1 MEMERLNPLN
11 DYLFLKFMGEEGDE
25 EQCLAFLNA
34 VLGSKGKNPI
44 KLIKILE
51 NKTFTADVVGEKTSI
66 LDVRAETDI
75 GEKINIEVQLK
86 DLHNMEKRTL
96 LHWGR
101 EFTKGI
107 SAGDDYKELPKVIT
121 INIVNFDNIKLDD
134 FHTCFHL
141 WEDDHPDYL
150 LTDVLEIHFINMV
163 KYRKLKNRDI
173 ANKPL
178 ERWLTFLDVTTP
190 EETLKE
196 VIQMDS
202 AINKAYERLNF
213 VSQDKEVLRAYH
225 MREMA
230 MSDWTTGVNTA
241 VEKGI
246 EKTQIEIAKKSLH
259 EGLSVETIQKITGLD
274 VEAIKS
280 LQ

>member
-1 MEMERLNPLN
+1 MERLNPLN
-11 DYLFLKFMGEEGDE
+11 DYIFLKFMGEEGDE
-25 EQCLAFLNA
+25 VQCLAFLNA
-34 VLGSKGKNPI
+34 VLDSKSKKPV

-51 NKTFTADVVGEKTSI
+51 NKTFTADVIGEKTSI
-66 LDVRAETDI
+66 LDVRVETDA
-75 GEKINIEVQLK
+75 GEKINIEVQIK

-107 SAGDDYKELPKVIT
+107 SAGDDYKDLPKVIT

-163 KYRKLKNRDI
+163 KYRKLKSRDI
-173 ANKPL
+173 ENKPL

-202 AINKAYERLNF
+202 AINKAYDRLNF

-241 VEKGI
+241 LEKQ
-246 EKTQIEIAKKSLH
+246 QIEIARKLKDRGRPL
-259 EGLSVETIQKITGLD
+259 EEIVEDTGLD
-274 VEAIKS
+274 IDTIKS
-280 LQ
+280 LS